1 MKLGK
6 VLIYFGILVALASYV
21 YFVEIRYKKEQETRK
36 AEAERIAKVEKDKIT
51 EVDLTSKDAPKISV
65 RKIDDNWLLTE
76 PIKVKADQKAIQ
88 SVLTTF
94 EQAQFEKVLKEKDV
108 AWKEYGLE
116 QPEFTVTIKTRDD
129 SVTLYFG
136 ESNPAKTSY
145 YVRKKGDDR
154 LLLVADTL
162 KNGLNKSVLQLRE
175 KTVLTVAPSQVERL
189 VVAKDGKEI
198 ELKREGPEAW
208 LMVKPESFK
217 VKAAEINRNLVGLT
231 NLQAKDIID
240 EPKKEGDPYGLDK
253 PDYKILLD
261 SKDRKQTLLIGK
273 ALEKKGPAASKPDR
287 YARID
292 GQDMV
297 YVIGSQE
304 LESFRTDPNEL
315 RDKSVLSF
323 KPDEI
328 EKAEVRFDGKI
339 WVVQRSG
346 ENKWTMEKP
355 EKKASVEAWPI
366 TGMLWDLKSLE
377 WKEMEKP
384 VPADLAAVGL
394 DKPRV
399 VISLFKKDAQEPMI
413 LKVGWTEQ
421 KAEKPQPE
429 PSKPSEAEAT
439 GTSGEAK
446 QTTQGSAHKAPSAPG
461 AVPEKRQESG
471 PAREKGPEA
480 PKPSA
485 VQPPEEPKIPEL
497 VNAIVQPHDEQN
509 ALLKL
514 DSSFIGRMRKDL
526 LRIGGEEK
534 KD

>member
-21 YFVEIRYKKEQETRK
+21 YFVEIRYKKEQETHK
-36 AEAERIAKVEKDKIT
+36 AEAERIAKIEKDKIT
-51 EVDLTSKDAPKISV
+51 EVALTAKDAPKVSV

-88 SVLTTF
+88 SLLATF

-108 AWKEYGLE
+108 AWQEYGLE
-116 QPEFTVTIKTRDD
+116 QPEFTVTVKDRDD

-145 YVRKKGDDR
+145 YMRKKGDDR

-162 KNGLNKSVLQLRE
+162 KNSLNKSVLQLRE
-175 KTVLTVAPSQVERL
+175 KTVLTVAPSQVERV

-208 LMVKPESFK
+208 IMVKPESFK
-217 VKAAEINRNLVGLT
+217 VKAAEVNRNLVGLT

-240 EPKKEGDPYGLDK
+240 EPRKEGDPYGLDNS
-253 PDYKILLD
+253 DYKILLD

-273 ALEKKGPAASKPDR
+273 ALEEKGPAASKPDR

-304 LESFRTDPNEL
+304 LESFKTDPSEL

-328 EKAEVRFDGKI
+328 EKAEVQFDGKT
-339 WVVQRSG
+339 WVVQKSG

-355 EKKASVEAWPI
+355 EKRASVEAWRI

-377 WKEMEKP
+377 WKDMSKP
-384 VPADLAAVGL
+384 APADLAAVGL
-394 DKPRV
+394 DNPRV
-399 VISLFKKDAQEPMI
+399 VISLFKKDSQEPMT

-421 KAEKPQPE
+421 KADKPQIE
-429 PSKPSEAEAT
+429 PPKAET
-439 GTSGEAK
+439 SGTSGESKQAAK
-446 QTTQGSAHKAPSAPG
+446 ESVHVAPSTPG
-461 AVPEKRQESG
+461 AVSEKKPEGSG
-471 PAREKGPEA
+471 SAPEKGPE
-480 PKPSA
+480 PTKPSTEL
-485 VQPPEEPKIPEL
+485 PPEEPKIPRL

-526 LRIGGEEK
+526 MRIGGEEEK
-534 KD
+534 K